1 MGRKQEKERG
11 TTQGPTDPFKGTLL
25 EYAKVLSPLNYPE
38 LGTNPL
44 TDGPRGTFSHQTI
57 VSNNKSA
64 EVHLCHGIVLS
75 NEKDCGTSISIR

>member
-1 MGRKQEKERG
+1 MGRKQEKEKG

-44 TDGPRGTFSHQTI
+44 TDGP
-57 VSNNKSA
+57 
-64 EVHLCHGIVLS
+64 
-75 NEKDCGTSISIR
+75 